1 MQSKSHNIGDR
12 VIENLF
18 ESLFNRCQIGLET
31 SMRSSDFIF
40 HWVYLLH
47 YNCYKIHFKQ
57 NGSYVDSTDWIKIKK
72 YCLMFYIVKTL
83 YVYISIYISISIYIY
98 TYIYII
104 YIYIYSAYISKH
116 NSNREKQAILSMIT
130 NREGWYYI
138 AVKQLAALLRA

>member
-1 MQSKSHNIGDR
+1 MHSKSHNIGDR

-18 ESLFNRCQIGLET
+18 ESLFNRCQIGLKT

-40 HWVYLLH
+40 HWVHLLH
-47 YNCYKIHFKQ
+47 YNCHKIHFKQ
-57 NGSYVDSTDWIKIKK
+57 DGSYINSTDWIKIKK
-72 YCLMFYIVKTL
+72 YCLMFYI
-83 YVYISIYISISIYIY
+83 YIY
-98 TYIYII
+98 I